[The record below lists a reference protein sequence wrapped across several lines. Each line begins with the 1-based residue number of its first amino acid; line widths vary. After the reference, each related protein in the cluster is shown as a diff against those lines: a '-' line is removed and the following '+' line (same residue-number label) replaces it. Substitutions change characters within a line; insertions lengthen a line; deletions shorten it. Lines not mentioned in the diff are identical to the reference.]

1 MSNVQQNVDPPITP
15 SPAPHNDAAQL
26 LIDQLR
32 AMREQIPNFSF
43 PASPKVGPALIRA
56 ASVPQPFVELTA
68 VAVKNSPALVRGG
81 GADPVRLRD
90 LMTFAVAY
98 APFADEL
105 EALASFVR
113 HSVTAAKNEAGST
126 ALTTYALAQR
136 LAKRPETADLAPH
149 VHDMKRALTAG
160 GTFGGRKGKGK
171 PSPNPAPGPAPAPVP
186 AGGASPAEPP
196 PVTTAPSA
204 PK

>member
-15 SPAPHNDAAQL
+15 SPAPHSDAAQV
-26 LIDQLR
+26 LIDQCR

-43 PASPKVGPALIRA
+43 PLSPKAGVALNRA

-68 VAVKNSPALVRGG
+68 VALKNSPALVRGG
-81 GADPVRLRD
+81 AVDPARLRD
-90 LMTFAVAY
+90 LLTFATAY

-113 HSVTAAKNEAGST
+113 HSVTAAKNEAGSN

-149 VHDMKRALTAG
+149 VHDMRRALTAG
-160 GTFGGRKGKGK
+160 GAFGGRKGKGN
-171 PSPNPAPGPAPAPVP
+171 PSPNPAPSPTPAPVP
-186 AGGASPAEPP
+186 AGGASPVEPS

-204 PK
+204 TK

>member
-1 MSNVQQNVDPPITP
+1 MSNVQQNLDPATTP
-15 SPAPHNDAAQL
+15 SPAPHSDAAQL
-26 LIDQLR
+26 LIDQIR
-32 AMREQIPNFSF
+32 SMREQIPNFSF
-43 PASPKVGPALIRA
+43 PTSPKVGQALNRA

-81 GADPVRLRD
+81 AADPARLRD
-90 LMTFAVAY
+90 LLTFATAY

-113 HSVTAAKNEAGST
+113 HTVTAAKNEAGST

-149 VHDMKRALTAG
+149 VDDMRRALG
-160 GTFGGRKGKGK
+160 RLGRKAKAK
-171 PSPNPAPGPAPAPVP
+171 AEPQPTPETPVPTNTSPKTSPSP
-186 AGGASPAEPP
+186 ASP
-196 PVTTAPSA
+196 S
-204 PK
+204 